1 MPRSYMKPS
10 QVLLLLLHPLSP
22 SKLACPFPIPA
33 QTLSQV
39 TSGTNAH
46 PMLSTALLATNA
58 PMADVNSSLSFS
70 RAADV
75 LTTVLVTGLLRLV
88 LLEAAVKVPSL
99 FQFQSPVEME
109 GVEAAEVAAAAE
121 VMGVMEGTEGAEGTE
136 GTEALLET
144 EAMVVA
150 AAAGALEALEAPPA
164 VAETEATA
172 GMEVTAVDLADPVAV
187 TGITEINLLSSST
200 QPSRLGVK
208 AASWLSL

>member
-1 MPRSYMKPS
+1 MKPS

-46 PMLSTALLATNA
+46 PMLSTALLAINA

-88 LLEAAVKVPSL
+88 LLEAAIKVPSL

-121 VMGVMEGTEGAEGTE
+121 VMGVMEGTEGTE